1 MKNKMIKNKLTILII
16 ILFSILLYSCQSAKE
31 ALEGKKR
38 SEQSDEFL
46 VEKKNPLAMPP
57 DYEKLPT
64 PGNQEVSPETFSDNE
79 EVKDLLN
86 VQDSNKIDSNN
97 DANEADIESSIIKK
111 IQQLNVY

>member
-1 MKNKMIKNKLTILII
+1 MIKNKLTILII
-16 ILFSILLYSCQSAKE
+16 IFFSILLYSCQSAKE